1 VALDR
6 TLGWAL
12 NTPARLREEWLGAV
26 TYISFDRMCA
36 RRLPECDV
44 FYGYSMA
51 SLRSMTVARRHGAL
65 TVVHAATSY
74 VPRLRGVLEMECRR
88 LGIDNEAVG
97 TIVARRAVREYAEAD
112 LIRVQSTLVRDS
124 LLDAGI
130 SAGKIALIPPAVDLE
145 AFRPAVEREDQPDFV
160 VCFVGAF
167 SVRKGIHH
175 LLKAWD
181 LVADNG
187 SRLVLHG
194 GYGNRWG
201 KSVLARAV
209 ARGDVMVRGGAPYA
223 TYAEADICVVPSIED
238 GFCYVVLEAMACGLP
253 VIVTDQVGAKDIVCD
268 GVEGFVVPAGEPVA
282 LADRIARLRADPEL
296 RQRMGEASRRR
307 AELHT
312 FVAEGRA
319 LSATLQAARASLD
332 RAPVVAA
339 G

>member
-1 VALDR
+1 V
-6 TLGWAL
+6 L

-26 TYISFDRMCA
+26 TYIGFDRMCA

-65 TVVHAATSY
+65 SVVHAATSY
-74 VPRLRGVLEMECRR
+74 VPRLRRVLEMECRR
-88 LGIDNEAVG
+88 LGIENEAVG

-130 SAGKIALIPPAVDLE
+130 SAAKIALIPPAVDLE
-145 AFRPAVEREDQPDFV
+145 AFRPAGGREHQLNFV

-209 ARGDVMVRGGAPYA
+209 ARGDVIVRGGGAPHA

-282 LADRIARLRADPEL
+282 LADRITRLRADAEL
-296 RQRMGEASRRR
+296 RRRMGEAARRR

-312 FVAEGRA
+312 FAAEGSA
-319 LSATLQAARASLD
+319 LSATLQAAQAGLD
-332 RAPVVAA
+332 RTSVVVAR
-339 G
+339 